1 MKSALVLACDD
12 KFIPFTS
19 VVARRIAHHASEKF
33 PILVLSDGVSDENK
47 ARAQSYCPRITFIEA
62 APLLEGH
69 TLPPG
74 SRFTRAA
81 YLRLTLDDILADFD
95 HAVYLDSDISPLADV
110 SPLLALRPKAA
121 PVIAAY
127 DLVNALNSDTRTR
140 LGMSEGAPCFNSGV
154 VAIDLNAVRNE
165 RIFADALEFARQ
177 HPDRCL
183 SVDQDALN
191 VVLDG
196 RWQVLDW
203 RWNAMTYR
211 TGQFPSAPFIRHFA
225 STEKPWSANKRGI
238 ERHHIEQ
245 WRTDLAQSPWPGQ
258 FQAEQPRNPIT
269 TAAKPYL
276 AAAEDM
282 MRTLVNARRDGP
294 RGIKARFSRHFAR
307 ALKRIETAAGQ
318 EQLAV
323 RFPEVALVE

>member
-1 MKSALVLACDD
+1 MKSALSWPATTDSSLSPASLPGGSHTTRPRNFRSWSSPTV
-12 KFIPFTS
+12 FPTRT
-19 VVARRIAHHASEKF
+19 RRSR
-33 PILVLSDGVSDENK
+33 K
-47 ARAQSYCPRITFIEA
+47 ATVPGITFIEA

-74 SRFTRAA
+74 SRFTRAV
-81 YLRLTLDDILADFD
+81 YLRLTLDEILADID
-95 HAVYLDSDISPLADV
+95 HAVYLDSDISPSADV
-110 SPLLALRPKAA
+110 SPMLALRPKVA

-140 LGMSEGAPCFNSGV
+140 LGMSESAPCFNSGV
-154 VAIDLNAVRNE
+154 VVIDLKAVRNE

-211 TGQFPSAPFIRHFA
+211 TGQFPSAPFTSGISPVLGKALDSRTSAVLSDITSNSGAPTWPNRHGPGSFRP
-225 STEKPWSANKRGI
+225 S
-238 ERHHIEQ
+238 
-245 WRTDLAQSPWPGQ
+245 SPV
-258 FQAEQPRNPIT
+258 I
-269 TAAKPYL
+269 L
-276 AAAEDM
+276 
-282 MRTLVNARRDGP
+282 
-294 RGIKARFSRHFAR
+294 
-307 ALKRIETAAGQ
+307 
-318 EQLAV
+318 
-323 RFPEVALVE
+323 